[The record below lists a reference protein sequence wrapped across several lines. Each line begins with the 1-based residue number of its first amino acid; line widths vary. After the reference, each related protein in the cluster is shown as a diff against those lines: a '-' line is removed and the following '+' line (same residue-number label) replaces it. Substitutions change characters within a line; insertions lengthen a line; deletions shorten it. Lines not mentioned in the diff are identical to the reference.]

1 MTTNDV
7 SYCRIP
13 ADAAER
19 WKTVRDVVSG
29 DQAMRC
35 GGYLPDLNAADKS
48 EENRARN
55 VAYVERAVFYGATG
69 RTLDGL
75 VGLAF
80 RRDPRSTLPPQL
92 EYLLKDAD
100 GRKNSIYQQSQASV
114 GNVLE
119 VGRHGLYVD
128 FDERLN
134 RPVIKAYAAESIINW
149 RFDNGQLSLV
159 VLKECVEVPDDF
171 GLTEVVQYRELAL
184 DGGVFVCR
192 VWQDNGAGL
201 TMIEQTIPRSSAS
214 TFDFIPFQFIG
225 SRNNDAD
232 IDDSPLY
239 DLAKLNVAHFRNSAD
254 YEDSVF
260 YVGQAQPYIAGLTEE
275 WRDHLEADKTA
286 YIGSRK
292 AMLLP
297 TGGSFG
303 FAQPEPNTL
312 VKEAMDQ
319 KEAQMVAMGARLL
332 DQTRA
337 AVTATQ
343 NENDKEASTSILS
356 MCVSNVNEAYQSV
369 IGWCGKYLNITVPA
383 DASYKINQEYAKAK
397 IDAQV
402 VTALVSAWQSGA
414 MAKPDLRAYLRA
426 EGVIAAERTDEE
438 IEADLLAEGPKPGEM
453 TDPNAETEP
462 DPSGNVAT

>member
-1 MTTNDV
+1 
-7 SYCRIP
+7 
-13 ADAAER
+13 
-19 WKTVRDVVSG
+19 
-29 DQAMRC
+29 MRC
-35 GGYLPDLNAADKS
+35 GGYLPYLNVADKS
-48 EENRARN
+48 PENRARN

-75 VGLAF
+75 IGLAF
-80 RRDPRSTLPPQL
+80 RRDPRATLPKQL

-114 GNVLE
+114 GNVVE

-128 FDERLN
+128 YDERLA

-149 RFDNGQLSLV
+149 RFEGQLTMV
-159 VLKECVEVPDDF
+159 VLRECIEEADEF
-171 GLTEVVQYRELAL
+171 GLVEVVQYRELAL
-184 DGGVFVCR
+184 EDGTFVCR
-192 VWQDNGAGL
+192 IWRDQGQGWSLVA
-201 TMIEQTIPRSSAS
+201 QTVPRSSAK

-260 YVGQAQPYIAGLTEE
+260 YVGQAQPYITGLTEE
-275 WRDHLEADKTA
+275 WRDHIEKESKA
-286 YIGSRK
+286 YIGSRT

-297 TGGSFG
+297 AGGSFD
-303 FAQPEPNTL
+303 FAQPAPNTL

-319 KEAQMVAMGARLL
+319 KEKQMVAMGARLL

-356 MCVSNVNEAYQSV
+356 MCVSNVNEAYQNA
-369 IGWCGKYLNITVPA
+369 IAWCGFYLNLVVPA
-383 DASYKINQEYAKAK
+383 DAAYKINQEYAKTK

-402 VTALVSAWQSGA
+402 VTALVAAWQSGA

-426 EGVIAAERTDEE
+426 EGVIATERTDEE
-438 IEADLLAEGPKPGEM
+438 IDADLDGEGPALG
-453 TDPNAETEP
+453 TIVDPPTA
-462 DPSGNVAT
+462 